1 MTVSLPVGSSC
12 FSSKDLGSQL
22 SKAESVVR
30 EPRAGLGNAGGC
42 NKNGEGLKTAN
53 IDREIRDF
61 WAPPVW
67 SLKLV
72 RPMYDR
78 SAYTFYQTIYP

>member
-1 MTVSLPVGSSC
+1 MKTSVDIALLGYGRMGKRIEELAASDSAYAISLILDEV
-12 FSSKDLGSQL
+12 
-22 SKAESVVR
+22 
-30 EPRAGLGNAGGC
+30 N

-53 IDREIRDF
+53 IDREIRAF